1 MTNLPN
7 VLKKKKQDA
16 FQQFLDM
23 YTLQEF
29 SDNIDEGET
38 IIGCFKHLLDNAL
51 LETGD
56 SFQQTGN
63 RLIEINI
70 NNDIP
75 YIVMINELSFIKNKL
90 IHILLSYKCSDD
102 VIEVCHRFDQLE
114 GRVSQRYLDHY
125 IHALQSNIDLRL
137 ESLSDLAED
146 EIIHHYELHVKWLF
160 RLSEAIRLKD
170 PLLVPEKDPT
180 QCHFGKWLLSDAE
193 SLVNNQNKYQKLVQ
207 LHQTLHLLG
216 YKISNILENFD
227 ESSHACATYLEKAD
241 LTSMEIGIE
250 LMLVDNKR
258 MIARAAKDSL
268 TDVLNRSVLESI
280 FHNQYEIALATH
292 SGYVFAMCDLDH
304 FKVINDSH
312 GHVAGDVVLKSFAD
326 MLKES
331 LRASD
336 IIIRFGGEEF
346 VLIMPALD
354 YVQGKEILKKVCYKV
369 QHTPICYQELEINI
383 TVSIGLIEI
392 VPQVHLDQSELVSFS
407 KFLQH
412 ADEKVYL
419 AKDNGRNRV
428 E

>member
-1 MTNLPN
+1 MINLPE
-7 VLKKKKQDA
+7 VMEKKKQDA
-16 FQQFLDM
+16 YQQFLDM

-29 SDNIDEGET
+29 SNTIEDGES
-38 IIGCFKHLLDNAL
+38 IIGGFKRLLDNAL
-51 LETGD
+51 AETED
-56 SFQQTGN
+56 SFQRIGN
-63 RLIEINI
+63 QLIEINI

-75 YIVMINELSFIKNKL
+75 YIVMINELGFIKNKL
-90 IHILLSYKCSDD
+90 IHILLAYKQSEE
-102 VIEVCHRFDQLE
+102 VIEVCHRFDRLE

-125 IHALQSNIDLRL
+125 IHALQSNINLRL

-146 EIIHHYELHVKWLF
+146 EIIHYYELHVKWLY
-160 RLSEAIRLKD
+160 RLSEAIRHKD
-170 PLLVPEKDPT
+170 PTLVPEKDPT
-180 QCHFGKWLLSDAE
+180 QCHFGKWLLSEAE
-193 SLVNNQNKYQKLVQ
+193 SLINNSNKYQKLLQ

-216 YKISNILENFD
+216 YKIFNILENFD

-258 MIARAAKDSL
+258 MIARAAKDVL

-304 FKVINDSH
+304 FKVVNDTY
-312 GHVAGDVVLKSFAD
+312 GHVVGDVVLKAFAD
-326 MLKES
+326 TLKYS

-354 YVQGKEILKKVCYKV
+354 YVQGKEILKKVCHKV
-369 QHTPICYQELEINI
+369 QHTPITYQDQEIKI

-392 VPQVHLDQSELVSFS
+392 TPQVHLDQSEQDSFAN
-407 KFLQH
+407 FLQK